1 MRLRTPALLLPVVCL
16 TACVTSLHPLYTNAE
31 LVEEPTLVG
40 LWADASSKDTWSV
53 SAAKD
58 KSYRAVVFDGER
70 KTAAY
75 VVHLVRL
82 GDSLFLDAYP
92 DSAALSGLDAYG
104 SNFLPTHSFF
114 RVLELKP
121 RLKIATISDDWIK
134 TAGKMDAGAGL
145 RHELV
150 GNEVIM
156 TGSTEELQA
165 LFKQAVRD
173 AKAFP
178 SVDELIRLR

>member
-1 MRLRTPALLLPVVCL
+1 MRLPTLALLLAAVCL

-31 LVEEPTLVG
+31 LVEEPALVG
-40 LWADASSKDTWSV
+40 LWADTSSKETWSV

-58 KSYRAVVFDGER
+58 RSYRAVVFDGE

-82 GDSLFLDAYP
+82 GDSLFLDVYP
-92 DSAALSGLDAYG
+92 DKSALSGLDAYG
-104 SNFLPTHSFF
+104 SNFLPAHSFF
-114 RVLELKP
+114 RVLEVKP
-121 RLKIATISDDWIK
+121 RLKIAAISDDWIK
-134 TAGKMDAGAGL
+134 ATGKMDAGASL

-150 GNEVIM
+150 GNEVIL

-165 LFKQAVRD
+165 LLKQAVRD

-178 SVDELIRLR
+178 SVDELVRLR

>member
-1 MRLRTPALLLPVVCL
+1 MQLRTLALLPAVVCL

-31 LVEEPTLVG
+31 LVEEPALVG
-40 LWADASSKDTWSV
+40 LWADTTSKETWSV
-53 SAAKD
+53 FAAKD
-58 KSYRAVVFDGER
+58 KSYRAVMFDGER

-82 GDSLFLDAYP
+82 GDSLFLDACP
-92 DSAALSGLDAYG
+92 EKGALSGLDAYG

-114 RVLELKP
+114 RVLEVKP
-121 RLKIATISDDWIK
+121 RLKIAAISEEWTK
-134 TAGKMDAGAGL
+134 ARGNTAAAAGV

-150 GNEVIM
+150 DNDVIL

-165 LFKQAVRD
+165 LLREAVRE

>member
-1 MRLRTPALLLPVVCL
+1 MRHRTLALLLAAVSF

-31 LVEEPTLVG
+31 LVEEPALVG
-40 LWADASSKDTWSV
+40 LWADASSKETWTV

-75 VVHLVRL
+75 IVHLVRL

-92 DSAALSGLDAYG
+92 ESAALSGLDAYG

-121 RLKIATISDDWIK
+121 RLKIAAISDDWIK
-134 TAGKMDAGAGL
+134 ATGKMDSGAGL

-150 GNEVIM
+150 GNDVVM
-156 TGSTEELQA
+156 TGSTQELQA
-165 LFKQAVRD
+165 LLRQAVRD

>member
-1 MRLRTPALLLPVVCL
+1 MRLRNLALLPAVVCL
-16 TACVTSLHPLYTNAE
+16 TACVTSLHPLYTDAD
-31 LVEEPTLVG
+31 LVEEPALVG
-40 LWADASSKDTWSV
+40 LWADTSSKETWTV
-53 SAAKD
+53 FAAKD

-82 GDSLFLDAYP
+82 GDSLFLDACP
-92 DSAALSGLDAYG
+92 DTGALSGLDAYG
-104 SNFLPTHSFF
+104 SNFLPTHTFL
-114 RVLELKP
+114 RVLEVKP
-121 RLKIATISDDWIK
+121 RLKIAAISEEWIK
-134 TAGKMDAGAGL
+134 ARGNTAAAGV

-150 GNEVIM
+150 NNDAIL

-165 LFKQAVRD
+165 LLKQAVRD